1 MVRSAAC
8 QSCACSKSEDHEV
21 KCWERAG
28 EKQLRAERGVGS
40 GLRSPHLPGCPR
52 GLWAGGL
59 LCSGGWT
66 PTKPRCPP
74 VSVQSFVVL
83 LGGIFELLWG
93 ITGTAAGG
101 GRGMEL
107 PRGDAAQS
115 SGADPTLSL
124 ALGWGLGD
132 PAGSMAGGMKQDLC
146 RENRPYFCCEKE
158 ASCKGA
164 WFPFQTAAG
173 SPRTGVHGFAG
184 VGWAPL
190 SEPWS
195 SPCRDPRP

>member
-1 MVRSAAC
+1 MLGEGRGEAAPC
-8 QSCACSKSEDHEV
+8 RTRRGK
-21 KCWERAG
+21 
-28 EKQLRAERGVGS
+28 RAEVPASAGVPAGS
-40 GLRSPHLPGCPR
+40 LGWGAALL
-52 GLWAGGL
+52 GGR
-59 LCSGGWT
+59 T
-66 PTKPRCPP
+66 PANPRCPP

-124 ALGWGLGD
+124 APGWGLGD
-132 PAGSMAGGMKQDLC
+132 PAGSMVGGTKQDLC